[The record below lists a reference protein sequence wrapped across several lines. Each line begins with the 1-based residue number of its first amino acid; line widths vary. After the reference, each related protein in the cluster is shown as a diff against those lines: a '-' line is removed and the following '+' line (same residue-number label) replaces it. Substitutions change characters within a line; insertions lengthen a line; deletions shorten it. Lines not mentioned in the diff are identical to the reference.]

1 MKDSDRLFLLA
12 AIELAKKGLMTV
24 APNPPVGCLILK
36 NGCIIGRGYHKKAG
50 EGHAEI
56 NALSSVS
63 ETPEGATVYVSL
75 EPCAHQGKTP
85 PCVSAL
91 IDARL
96 GESLLAIWIQIL
108 SYQEGSCIA
117 KRSRY

>member
-24 APNPPVGCLILK
+24 APNPPVGCLIHK
-36 NGCIIGRGYHKKAG
+36 HGYIIGRGYHEKAG

-63 ETPEGATVYVSL
+63 ELVSVSPAWSVAPAGAS
-75 EPCAHQGKTP
+75 
-85 PCVSAL
+85 
-91 IDARL
+91 
-96 GESLLAIWIQIL
+96 SLLVVCEL
-108 SYQEGSCIA
+108 DGEL
-117 KRSRY
+117 